1 MKVGSAKKS
10 RVLVAFITDIERP
23 AECKYDIQ
31 NLVSDILKR
40 LTGDTE
46 KTYDVAIISDDVQ
59 ELKIYEY
66 DAQRPS
72 IKLQH
77 LSIDKALNQ
86 IRTLLERDGHR
97 NWTDATVIIISD
109 RNKFSE
115 SDKKNLEDFANSGC
129 GAKCRRLAIYAGTK
143 DADPALSAFANY
155 FLEIA
160 DTYHSDYVGTA
171 ASSGRGGFWAAF
183 VPVIAGGV
191 LCGKIF
197 TEGDSGGD
205 DSYDS
210 TKIKSVKDVQFA
222 VVAPENFDKG
232 SLSMIDVL
240 MYEKDF
246 ENVVAEVRGEY
257 QTRTI
262 KRTYSNKRIADET
275 EVKVQLHSG
284 SSKIKIEDSELVEK
298 WDGKYL
304 RFSFAVKIPEKF
316 KDSQTVFMAKVF
328 FNDILATTLKFIANF
343 GVSNDRKKISVAR
356 QDISSAFISYAS
368 QDRNKVLRIIQG
380 IRKVRP
386 DLDVFFD
393 VESLHSG
400 EHWEERIAK
409 EIEARDILFLCW
421 SKSARLS
428 KWVNYEWRHALKTK
442 GLDGID
448 PMPIEKCT
456 PPEEL
461 MSLHF
466 GEKLLYYSPDA

>member
-143 DADPALSAFANY
+143 DADPALSAFAK
-155 FLEIA
+155 
-160 DTYHSDYVGTA
+160 
-171 ASSGRGGFWAAF
+171 
-183 VPVIAGGV
+183 VIAGGV

-343 GVSNDRKKISVAR
+343 GVSNDRKKFSVAR

-393 VESLHSG
+393 VESLRSG